1 MATNTG
7 FKQQCPHCEARVPV
21 KDESLIGE
29 EINCPKCKKPFVV
42 EDPEDTESA
51 EAESKRRPKKAATK
65 EREDD
70 EEQPS
75 KEKDKKKSKLVLGL
89 ALAGVAV
96 LLLAVAAFFMLGG
109 SDSK

>member
-42 EDPEDTESA
+42 EDPEDAQSA
-51 EAESKRRPKKAATK
+51 EAETKRRPKKAATK

-70 EEQPS
+70 EEQQPS
-75 KEKDKKKSKLVLGL
+75 KDKKKSKLVLGL

-96 LLLAVAAFFMLGG
+96 LLLGVAA
-109 SDSK
+109 